1 MKQRS
6 LKLLRFLPRLS
17 VAAILGVCL
26 LSGLVPSVIV
36 ASTFGI
42 DTGKA
47 CCRGQSAGHCKLQVK
62 IKVKTEQMCG
72 LKQTAND
79 DVTIVADEADTSN
92 TSSPGMAAVGN
103 NCASECSSCAA
114 RTSQHIKP
122 FKRTPIVRALPLVAR
137 PQTNDA
143 TAEFVALPA
152 TDLEVFSPRGPP
164 HSLR

>member
-1 MKQRS
+1 MKQR
-6 LKLLRFLPRLS
+6 LIKLLQLLPRLS
-17 VAAILGVCL
+17 VAAIIGACL

-72 LKQTAND
+72 LKQTATD
-79 DVTIVADEADTSN
+79 DVTIVADEAESANTSN
-92 TSSPGMAAVGN
+92 PGISAVGN
-103 NCASECSSCAA
+103 NCANECSSCAA
-114 RTSQHIKP
+114 RTSQHVKP
-122 FKRTPIVRALPLVAR
+122 FKRTPIVRALPSIAK
-137 PQTNDA
+137 PQIHNTTN
-143 TAEFVALPA
+143 EFVVLPA

-164 HSLR
+164 HSLS